1 MRNYATYNGV
11 TLKLTAGRA
20 IEAEEKLGGG
30 IVSKMSDSSDQLRV
44 LSTILASSIIDGTYE
59 ERKNKA
65 LFIYDDMLEKG
76 KDLTDYQFLVSD
88 VLVAAGFMK
97 GEIVEMQKKYA
108 QAQTAILAENMK
120 KMQEKE
126 QAQTED
132 LQN

>member
-1 MRNYATYNGV
+1 
-11 TLKLTAGRA
+11 
-20 IEAEEKLGGG
+20 
-30 IVSKMSDSSDQLRV
+30 MSDSSDQLRV

-59 ERKNKA
+59 ERKDKA

-126 QAQTED
+126 QAQTEN